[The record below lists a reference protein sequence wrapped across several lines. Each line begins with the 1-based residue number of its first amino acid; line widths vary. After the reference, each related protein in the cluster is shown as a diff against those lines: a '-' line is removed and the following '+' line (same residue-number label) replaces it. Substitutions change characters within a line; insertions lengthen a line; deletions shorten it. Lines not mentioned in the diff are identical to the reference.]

1 MNNRSNII
9 EVINIILKYYRKNT
23 SFNVLLDRVVEEIRP
38 SKKFTEQLRNE
49 IFDDGYASFFS
60 LINSIINEEICKGKP
75 KDFNKYRVNEK
86 IKFFIFYRIH
96 IINKLFERKR
106 VLTITLKHKSLLGL
120 QKLLFNISDEIWYQS
135 GDEST
140 DFNYYSKRVILMNI
154 YLSSY
159 LYSIYDNSNDL
170 GKTKLFIDKQISRV
184 LKFGKVKS
192 NFKSLFYPKTM

>member
-1 MNNRSNII
+1 MNTRSNII

-23 SFNVLLDRVVEEIRP
+23 AFNVLLDKVVEEIRP
-38 SKKFTEQLRNE
+38 SKKFTEQLRNQ
-49 IFDDGYASFFS
+49 IFYDGYASFFS
-60 LINSIINEEICKGKP
+60 LINSIINEEISKGKP

-86 IKFFIFYRIH
+86 IKFFIFYRIQ

-106 VLTITLKHKSLLGL
+106 VLKITLKHKSLLGL

-170 GKTKLFIDKQISRV
+170 DNTKLFIDKQISRV
-184 LKFGKVKS
+184 LKFGKIKS